1 MMRHIALQAETFDAG
16 VEIAKFN
23 QIGLGAISSFSGVVR
38 ADNDVIAL
46 TIEHHPVMTLAALQ
60 TLADECETHYN
71 LSGIIIIHRY
81 GMLKLGEPIIFVASS
96 SAHRKDAIKAVEFA
110 MDRLKTN
117 VPLWKKEIR
126 KDGSEHWIDQ
136 KQSDVAASQSWSS

>member
-1 MMRHIALQAETFDAG
+1 MMRHIALQLEAFNAG
-16 VEIAKFN
+16 IEIAKFN

-46 TIEHHPVMTLAALQ
+46 SIEHHPVMTLAALEK
-60 TLADECETHYN
+60 LADDCEAQYD

-81 GMLKLGEPIIFVASS
+81 GMLKLGEPIIFVAAS
-96 SAHRKDAIKAVEFA
+96 SAHRKDTMKAIEFA

-117 VPLWKKEIR
+117 VPLWKKEIC
-126 KDGSEHWIDQ
+126 KDGSEHWVEQ
-136 KQSDVAASQSWSS
+136 KQSDVSASQNWGE